1 MNQPSSCVFCRRNL
15 PHERHVTPL
24 EYAKLT
30 SGMESYSNAD
40 INRVYA
46 QSGSNSVAQ
55 DQSGR
60 KVA

>member
-30 SGMESYSNAD
+30 SGMETYDNAYDNCVLSQSASNGM
-40 INRVYA
+40 VT
-46 QSGSNSVAQ
+46 